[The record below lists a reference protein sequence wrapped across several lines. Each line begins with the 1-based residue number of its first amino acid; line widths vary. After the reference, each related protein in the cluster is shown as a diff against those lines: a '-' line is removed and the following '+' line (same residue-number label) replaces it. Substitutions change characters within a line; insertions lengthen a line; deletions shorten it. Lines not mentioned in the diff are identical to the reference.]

1 MLYEDVFIN
10 NFIGMRYRERL
21 KYELNSKKKRSNAI
35 NRFSHNWGDIIDKEK
50 VYMESDSLTCAQ
62 TSENLKELSSAKQA
76 YIISLNSYDKKVMP
90 LSDALLLCFDEYSV
104 VILILDETTCFIKTE
119 VEDGNCQKI
128 IMHNC

>member
-21 KYELNSKKKRSNAI
+21 KYELNSKQKRPYAI

-62 TSENLKELSSAKQA
+62 TSGNLKELSSAKQA

>member
-1 MLYEDVFIN
+1 
-10 NFIGMRYRERL
+10 MRYRERL

-35 NRFSHNWGDIIDKEK
+35 NRFSHNWGDVIDKEK

-76 YIISLNSYDKKVMP
+76 YIISLNSYDKKMMP

-119 VEDGNCQKI
+119 VEGGNCQKI

>member
-21 KYELNSKKKRSNAI
+21 KYELNSKKKRSNDK
-35 NRFSHNWGDIIDKEK
+35 NRLSQNWGDVIDKEK

-76 YIISLNSYDKKVMP
+76 YIISLNSYDKKMMP

-119 VEDGNCQKI
+119 VEGGNCQKI